1 MLILHI
7 LIALS
12 SIFYTGFTY
21 ISPSKKKINISYMLI
36 LSTIGSGTYLIILN
50 QSHMISA
57 CITGIIYLGV
67 VSVGILFAKK
77 KLLLQKKAKQII

>member
-1 MLILHI
+1 MLIFHI

-12 SIFYTGFTY
+12 SIFYTGFAY
-21 ISPSKKKINISYMLI
+21 VFPSKKKINISYALI
-36 LSTIGSGTYLIILN
+36 LSTIATGTYLIVLN

-67 VSVGILFAKK
+67 VSVGILFARK
-77 KLLLQKKAKQII
+77 KLLLQKKA